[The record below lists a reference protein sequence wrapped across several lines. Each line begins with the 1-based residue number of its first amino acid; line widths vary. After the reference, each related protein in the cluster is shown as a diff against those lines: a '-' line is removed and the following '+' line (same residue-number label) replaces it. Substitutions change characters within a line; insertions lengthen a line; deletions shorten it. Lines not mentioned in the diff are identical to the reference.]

1 MTVNTRQLA
10 ANVVDGVVSHG
21 LSLPN
26 ALNQHLSADLSVEDK
41 SFVKALSFGTLRWYY
56 RLDFMLDH
64 LLTKPIRSKEHF
76 IKMLTLVGLYQL
88 AYMRVA
94 PHAAVSATVDGIG
107 KKFWAKGLINGVLR
121 NFQRQQDQLEEQ
133 ANQTLLTKT
142 AHSAWMVD
150 AFQRSSP
157 SHTETLLLN
166 NNHPPPMVLRVNRL
180 KADRNEYFSKLQQVG
195 ITGQLSK
202 ISVDGIVL
210 DKPVDV
216 AVLPDFEQGAVY
228 VQDTA
233 AQLVAH
239 FLEVK
244 NTHRVADSCAAPGG
258 KAIHVLELCPGLDE
272 LKAVDI
278 DPKRVKTIASN
289 AQRCDVSMTL
299 KCADATVLESWWD
312 GVLFDRVML
321 DVPCSGTGVIR
332 RHPDIKLLRQASDI
346 PALVKHQRELLEAGW
361 KITAPGGVMLY
372 TTCSVFAE
380 ENTEQ
385 IAWFLET
392 HSNAQEWPIEQLSG
406 LAVGQQNTPGS
417 QILTGTQDMDGFFYG
432 RIRKRHD

>member
-1 MTVNTRQLA
+1 MTVNSRQLA

-21 LSLPN
+21 MSLPN
-26 ALNQHLSADLSVEDK
+26 ALDEYLPGNLSAEDL

-64 LLTKPIRSKEHF
+64 LLTKPIRNKEHF
-76 IKMLTLVGLYQL
+76 VKMLALVGLYQL

-121 NFQRQQDQLEEQ
+121 NFQRQQDQLEQQ
-133 ANQTLLTKT
+133 ADRSLLTKT
-142 AHSAWMVD
+142 AHPAWMVD
-150 AFQRSSP
+150 AFQRSWESQ
-157 SHTETLLLN
+157 TETLLFN
-166 NNHPPPMVLRVNRL
+166 NNQLPPMVLRVNRL
-180 KADRNEYFSKLQQVG
+180 KVDRNEYFNKLQHVG
-195 ITGQLSK
+195 IAGQLSK
-202 ISVDGIVL
+202 VSVDGIIL

-216 AVLPDFEQGAVY
+216 SVLPDFEQGAVY

-239 FLEVK
+239 FLDVQK
-244 NTHRVADSCAAPGG
+244 THRVADLCAAPGG
-258 KAIHVLELCPGLDE
+258 KAIHVLELCPE
-272 LKAVDI
+272 LGELVAVDI
-278 DPKRVKTIASN
+278 DSRRVKTIASN
-289 AQRCDVSMTL
+289 AQRCDVSMTI
-299 KCADATVLESWWD
+299 KCADATDLESWWD
-312 GVLFDRVML
+312 GVLFDRVIL

-346 PALVKHQRELLEAGW
+346 PVLVKRQRELLEAGW

-372 TTCSVFAE
+372 TTCSVLPE

-392 HSNAQEWPIEQLSG
+392 YSDAQEWPVDQLSD
-406 LAVGQQNTPGS
+406 LVSVQQSIPGS
-417 QILTGTQDMDGFFYG
+417 QILTGAQDMDGFFYG
-432 RIRKRHD
+432 RIRKQS

>member
-1 MTVNTRQLA
+1 MAVNTRELA
-10 ANVVDGVVSHG
+10 AHVVDGVVSHG
-21 LSLPN
+21 MSLPN
-26 ALNQHLSADLSVEDK
+26 ALDQSLSTNLSAEDL

-64 LLTKPIRSKEHF
+64 LLTKPIRNKEHF

-94 PHAAVSATVDGIG
+94 PHAAVSATVDGVG

-121 NFQRQQDQLEEQ
+121 NFQRQQDQLEQQ
-133 ANQTLLTKT
+133 ADQNLLTKT
-142 AHSAWMVD
+142 AHPAWMVD
-150 AFQRSSP
+150 AFQRSWQSRA
-157 SHTETLLLN
+157 ETLLLN
-166 NNHPPPMVLRVNRL
+166 NNQLPPMVLRVNRL
-180 KADRNEYFSKLQQVG
+180 KVDRDDYLNKLGQVG
-195 ITGQLSK
+195 IAGQRSS
-202 ISVDGIVL
+202 ISVNGIVL

-239 FLEVK
+239 FLDVNK
-244 NTHRVADSCAAPGG
+244 AQRVADLCAAPGG
-258 KAIHVLELCPGLDE
+258 KAIHVLELCPE
-272 LKAVDI
+272 LGELVAIDI
-278 DPKRVKTIASN
+278 DSERVKTIASN
-289 AQRCDVSMTL
+289 ARRCDVSMTL
-299 KCADATVLESWWD
+299 KCADATDLESWWD

-346 PALVKHQRELLEAGW
+346 AALVKRQRELLEAGW
-361 KITAPGGVMLY
+361 KITAPGGIMLY
-372 TTCSVFAE
+372 TTCSVLPE

-385 IAWFLET
+385 LAWFLNS
-392 HSNAQEWPIEQLSG
+392 HNDADEWPIEQLND
-406 LAVGQQNTPGS
+406 VVDVQQVTPGS
-417 QILTGTQDMDGFFYG
+417 QILSGTQGMDGFFYG
-432 RIRKRHD
+432 RIRKQ